1 MSNYDKMQ
9 ILNITQ
15 NTKIFLSIAFTL
27 ITYNNVVLQIKR
39 FIQPLLH
46 HLLISK
52 YMLIIINTQK
62 SVIYS
67 SMIYSTVAR
76 VPKIRFI
83 FYQHNYQ

>member
-52 YMLIIINTQK
+52 YMLIIINT
-62 SVIYS
+62 
-67 SMIYSTVAR
+67 
-76 VPKIRFI
+76 
-83 FYQHNYQ
+83 